1 MPYYVI
7 CFRENFLN
15 LDIYY
20 KYLTVEEIYQQ
31 PAFEFLSLL
40 SEVNTLSTAVC
51 SCLTQVSSNFDVLLF
66 VLFNISVQLVF

>member
-1 MPYYVI
+1 M

-20 KYLTVEEIYQQ
+20 KYLTIEEVYQQ

-40 SEVNTLSTAVC
+40 SEVCIFERAYSH
-51 SCLTQVSSNFDVLLF
+51 
-66 VLFNISVQLVF
+66 